1 MRIILRISTLLVIA
15 FSAACGPTTVVSSE
29 DVPTGPGAWIDA
41 PLDGSTI
48 PLAAYDVV
56 SHASDPGG
64 MSTFELK
71 VNGQVVSTDPV
82 QGDQAGK
89 TIAHISQ
96 PWLPP
101 APGTYLVEVRAANG
115 DGDYGPSAFAQVIV
129 EGGSAAAPAADA
141 CMWTAAVNV
150 FVRTGPGASIYP
162 EITAV
167 EAGKMFPVVGMSQDQ
182 QFWAVEVQQGLI
194 GYVPMAER
202 FGGVSGNCDVPTLSD
217 PLPPPPA
224 ETDEPEPEETAEPET
239 QESTPQCRDRIDN
252 DGDGKADYNAAAGVG
267 DRQCTS
273 PDDNDE
279 AVR

>member
-1 MRIILRISTLLVIA
+1 MKTFLRISTLLVIVL
-15 FSAACGPTTVVSSE
+15 SVACGQTPSSIPQ
-29 DVPTGPGAWIDA
+29 DVPSGPGAWIDA

-64 MSTFELK
+64 MSEFELS

-82 QGDQAGK
+82 GGDQAGK

-101 APGTYLVEVRAANG
+101 APGTYLLAVRAANG
-115 DGDYGPSAFAQVIV
+115 NSEYGPSAFAQVIV
-129 EGGSAAAPAADA
+129 EGEPAGPVIPEASDA
-141 CMWTAAVNV
+141 CIWTAAVNV
-150 FVRTGPGASIYP
+150 FVRTGPGASTYP

-167 EAGKMFPVVGMSQDQ
+167 EAGKTFPVVGMSQDQ
-182 QFWAVEVQQGLI
+182 QFWAVEVQQGLV

-202 FGGVSGNCDVPTLSD
+202 FSHVSGNCDVPALQD

-224 ETDEPEPEETAEPET
+224 ETDEPEPEETA
-239 QESTPQCRDRIDN
+239 PQCSDGIDN
-252 DGDGKADYNAAAGVG
+252 DSDGKADYNAAAGVG

-273 PDDNDE
+273 LDDNDE
-279 AVR
+279 AIR

>member
-1 MRIILRISTLLVIA
+1 MKTILRISTLLVIV
-15 FSAACGPTTVVSSE
+15 FSAACGPTSTAIPE
-29 DVPTGPGAWIDA
+29 DVPIGPGAWIDA

-48 PLAAYDVV
+48 PLAPYSVV

-82 QGDQAGK
+82 EGDQAGQ

-101 APGTYLVEVRAANG
+101 APGTYLLEVRAANG
-115 DGDYGPSAFAQVIV
+115 NGEYGASAFTHVQVGDV
-129 EGGSAAAPAADA
+129 AEAETPTPTPAAQA
-141 CMWTAAVNV
+141 CIWTVAVNV
-150 FVRTGPGASIYP
+150 FVREGPGSSIYP

-167 EAGKMFPVVGMSQDQ
+167 EAGKMFPVVGQSQDQ
-182 QFWAVEVQQGLI
+182 QFWAIEVQQGLV
-194 GYVPMAER
+194 GYVPKADR
-202 FGGVSGNCDVPTLSD
+202 FGQVSGDCDVPALPD
-217 PLPPPPA
+217 PLPPPSTETPRPA
-224 ETDEPEPEETAEPET
+224 
-239 QESTPQCRDRIDN
+239 PQCSDGIDN
-252 DGDGKADYNAAAGVG
+252 DGDGKIDFNSAAGVG

-273 PDDNDE
+273 ADDNNE